1 MAVAK
6 DVFKVRLFVGDNQ
19 VAESDDVKLWQSVFA
34 AINRNEDSGTTSDSL
49 RLNDNILSGTSQI
62 QEPVIKFAKEIGIDV
77 SMLQIACDPILKE
90 PFMHLDMRC
99 WAEWVKNVP
108 TRGPTAVSAFALS
121 ATLLCLWFRSAG
133 LENPTMQ
140 QCQTILSAIGL
151 EGKNPTRS
159 IKNCPWLQ
167 SRRGQILQL
176 KPAEIDKAVEVA
188 KAFCEKNSPNL

>member
-1 MAVAK
+1 MAVVK

-34 AINRNEDSGTTSDSL
+34 VINRNEGSDTKDGL
-49 RLNDNILSGTSQI
+49 RVLDNALSDTFQP

-77 SMLQIACDPILKE
+77 SMLQSACDPILKE

-108 TRGPTAVSAFALS
+108 TRGPTAVSAVALS

-133 LENPTMQ
+133 LENPTIQ
-140 QCQTILSAIGL
+140 QCQTILSTIGL